1 MLDLLWLLLPI
12 AAASGWYTAKWSL
25 GKRQGPNALNIPNEY
40 MQGLNYL
47 VNEQPDK
54 ALEVFIRFVEVDS
67 DTIETHIILGN
78 LFRQRG
84 EVERAIRIHQ
94 NLIARPKLDKSHRTN
109 ALLELGRDYLK
120 AGLLDRAEAL
130 FLEVISIGMQKKEAY
145 RHLKDLYEQE
155 KDWQKAINNAI
166 SLQNETGNTQRD
178 VIAHYFCEL
187 GEIARKK
194 NQVQEAEKL
203 VKKALSY
210 DKNSVRASILLGDL
224 AFAKE
229 DYRTA
234 IKYYGN
240 VSTQNPVFINT
251 ALPSIKLTYASDNN
265 YRGYQR
271 FLQNIL
277 TKHHTLSCSLGL
289 IDSYLD
295 QKDFAKAET
304 LLREELAKPAA
315 PLLVLRKYI
324 QCLID
329 NDRQYDAEALHRVAS
344 TLDWH
349 LCAVVSHRCIKCG
362 FETEALYWQCPSC
375 RSWGNIQPRGEK
387 SFKNHN

>member
-1 MLDLLWLLLPI
+1 MSDLLWLLLPI

-25 GKRQGPNALNIPNEY
+25 SRRQGSNVLSIPNEY

-94 NLIARPKLDKSHRTN
+94 NLIARPNLDQSHRTN

-130 FLEVISIGMQKKEAY
+130 FLEVISIGKQKKEAY
-145 RHLKDLYEQE
+145 LHLKELYEQE
-155 KDWQKAINNAI
+155 KDWGMAISNAI
-166 SLQNETGNTQRD
+166 SLQNEAGKTQHE

-187 GEIARKK
+187 GERERKK
-194 NQVQEAEKL
+194 NQFQEAEKL

-210 DKNSVRASILLGDL
+210 DKNCVRASILLGDL
-224 AFAKE
+224 AFAKK
-229 DYRTA
+229 DYKSA
-234 IKYYGN
+234 IKYYEN
-240 VSTQNPVFINT
+240 VSAQNSIFINT
-251 ALPSIKLTYASDNN
+251 VLASIKLAYENDNN
-265 YRGYQR
+265 NIGYQR
-271 FLQNIL
+271 FLQNVL
-277 TKHHTLSCSLGL
+277 EVHYTLSATLGL
-289 IDSYLD
+289 INAYLD
-295 QKDFAKAET
+295 QEDFSKAET
-304 LLREELAKPAA
+304 LLIEELSKPKA

-324 QCLID
+324 HCLI
-329 NDRQYDAEALHRVAS
+329 NNNRQCDAEALHRIAS

-349 LCAVVSHRCIKCG
+349 IGAVVSHRCIRCG
-362 FETEALYWQCPSC
+362 FEIEALYWQCPSC
-375 RSWGNIQPRGEK
+375 HRWGTIQPRDELYP
-387 SFKNHN
+387 